1 MCGIVGAVSPFGG
14 IETEMMATATRRL
27 RHRGP
32 DAQHVW
38 VADDGRVGLGHARL
52 SIIDLTTGDQPIEN
66 EDGRLRIVANGEFYD
81 FERIRKDL
89 ESQGHTFRT
98 QSDSEIALHLFED
111 LGARALHSL
120 RGEFAFAIWDTRD
133 GHLFAARDRFG
144 IKPLYYTVYDGAFYL
159 ASEIKALAALGV
171 PLRWDRETLYDIHF
185 VSHPPDRTLFAG
197 IYQLPPGSYLIADGT
212 HVRIVPYWDWNYPTA
227 GEPERDDDVT
237 ADGEWVERLQA
248 SLVEAV
254 RLRLRADVPVACYLS
269 GGIDS
274 CAVLGFASQLSP
286 RPLRAYTLSF
296 DHADYNEGEF
306 ARQQARRS
314 GAEFCQIDVRSD
326 HLADHFGDAIYHA
339 ERPFANGHAIAKYLL
354 SRAVRDSGVKVVLTG
369 EGSDEIFAGYP
380 HFRRD
385 LVLYASNH
393 RDPAERARLLAELD
407 ASNKV
412 SAGTL
417 MPQGSTTLDAVGRV
431 LGFVP
436 SNLEAWAQIGNGLLR
451 VTSDGFRNRFAAR
464 ETFRVLLSCLDVER
478 QLAGRHPVNQ
488 SLYIWGKTMLPNYI
502 LSNLGDR
509 MEMAHSVEGRLP
521 FLDHYVVE
529 EAARMPVAMKIR
541 GMAEK
546 YVLRQAARHV
556 LIDAVYA
563 RQKHPFMSP
572 PATIQPDGRLYAFLQ
587 DTLRSDALDGPGI
600 YDRRKVTTLLDS
612 LPSMDAPGR
621 ARADALLMWMTS
633 LCLISQRLLA
643 PDVTRRLVL
652 A

>member
-1 MCGIVGAVSPFGG
+1 M
-14 IETEMMATATRRL
+14 
-27 RHRGP
+27 
-32 DAQHVW
+32 
-38 VADDGRVGLGHARL
+38 
-52 SIIDLTTGDQPIEN
+52 
-66 EDGRLRIVANGEFYD
+66 
-81 FERIRKDL
+81 
-89 ESQGHTFRT
+89 
-98 QSDSEIALHLFED
+98 
-111 LGARALHSL
+111 
-120 RGEFAFAIWDTRD
+120 
-133 GHLFAARDRFG
+133 
-144 IKPLYYTVYDGAFYL
+144 
-159 ASEIKALAALGV
+159 
-171 PLRWDRETLYDIHF
+171 PLRWDRETLYNIHF

-197 IYQLPPGSYLIADGT
+197 IYQLPPASYLIADGT

-227 GEPERDDDVT
+227 GEPDRDDDVT
-237 ADGEWVERLQA
+237 ADSEWVERLQA

-274 CAVLGFASQLSP
+274 CAVLGFASQMSP

-296 DHADYNEGEF
+296 DHADYDEGEF

-354 SRAVRDSGVKVVLTG
+354 SAPSRLRRSSWRQLR
-369 EGSDEIFAGYP
+369 ELSP
-380 HFRRD
+380 LSHFRRD
-385 LVLYASNH
+385 LVLYGSNH
-393 RDPAERARLLAELD
+393 RDPAARARLLAQLD

-464 ETFRVLLSCLDVER
+464 DTFRVLLSCLDVER

-521 FLDHYVVE
+521 FLDHHVVE

-541 GMAEK
+541 GMTEK

-556 LIDAVYA
+556 LIDAVYSA
-563 RQKHPFMSP
+563 PEAPVHV
-572 PATIQPDGRLYAFLQ
+572 ATGDDSTRRA
-587 DTLRSDALDGPGI
+587 TLRVPAGHAS
-600 YDRRKVTTLLDS
+600 
-612 LPSMDAPGR
+612 
-621 ARADALLMWMTS
+621 
-633 LCLISQRLLA
+633 
-643 PDVTRRLVL
+643 
-652 A
+652 